1 MKILRVAKK
10 VHFLGEKTRGLFHL
24 YIYTSWM
31 LMDYNFSMF
40 NMQWYV
46 LEQKWSVANGV
57 DKCDD
62 LVR

>member
-1 MKILRVAKK
+1 
-10 VHFLGEKTRGLFHL
+10 
-24 YIYTSWM
+24 M